1 MALSK
6 KNLIFL
12 LVLALAACTPP
23 AGSDDESEPGSH
35 GYVIE
40 TMDSV
45 IYNCYLLNFFSKDA
59 HENSMPPES
68 SDPLFGSP
76 SEEHPIEPDEGEGAD
91 EDAEGGMAN
100 ASLSSQ
106 PSGPSR
112 FQVHLGT
119 RLLHKCCVELNYI
132 ALCFCF
138 FF

>member
-1 MALSK
+1 MRVSLVRMGM
-6 KNLIFL
+6 L
-12 LVLALAACTPP
+12 LKRWIQLF
-23 AGSDDESEPGSH
+23 
-35 GYVIE
+35 II
-40 TMDSV
+40 V
-45 IYNCYLLNFFSKDA
+45 IYLIFFSKDA